1 MPRAYQIN
9 LKTMLLLRNSVIKLL
24 DSKFMK
30 NLLWIDGICRFCVSL
45 NFEPKYF
52 FEATLNIINL
62 NILTF
67 TEFISEN
74 SPSFTIQYEWNSVF
88 YSLLLYICFWSSV
101 WVSNYIL
108 HKVLS
113 IHLLSS
119 TNTINFVTLACL
131 LHMSEQFLFIF

>member
-1 MPRAYQIN
+1 MSRAYQIN
-9 LKTMLLLRNSVIKLL
+9 FKTMLVLRNSVIKLL

-30 NLLWIDGICRFCVSL
+30 SLLWIDGIFRFCVSL

-67 TEFISEN
+67 IEFISEN
-74 SPSFTIQYEWNSVF
+74 SASFTIQYECNC
-88 YSLLLYICFWSSV
+88 LLFFAVVYKFWSSV

-119 TNTINFVTLACL
+119 TNTINFVSLACL
-131 LHMSEQFLFIF
+131 LHMSEQFLFVF